1 MKPLKI
7 RKLNDKYRNYY
18 VVDGRRIGL
27 GNKVGKYSTKLEA
40 TIAADELLAKH
51 TLGLVSEPVKVQK
64 VDEASAKFLLRNEER
79 VQDGE
84 ISEGNFKEIK
94 RSLNYCL
101 DARIDGFPFKTQ
113 NLNIIK
119 QANKAEISA
128 AFVRWVNAEDKSK
141 ATAEKRIKALK
152 QFLNFCQGKG
162 WIPINPLDKVSFGL
176 SSEVSDKAPFIQPE
190 TIQKIVSTGIKS
202 ESLRDQTAILLS
214 LASGLRQGELRAL
227 TWDAINFEDHEIRVY
242 QAIKHGTHKAGK
254 TKSKRGNRIIPI
266 DEATIAKLKVWK
278 LQSKFRG
285 LIFPTSVGTPQKKNN
300 FGKLIARVSK
310 AAGVEALKWG
320 YLRHFYAS
328 VQLAAL
334 GEDWGS
340 VAELLGHSNPNFTY
354 RQYGHYSKNKKRQ
367 DKSRS
372 AAAAAIYGG

>member
-1 MKPLKI
+1 MKPLSI
-7 RKLNDKYRNYY
+7 RTFRNHFVIDARRVGLSDKF
-18 VVDGRRIGL
+18 
-27 GNKVGKYSTKLEA
+27 GNFKTKLEA
-40 TIAADELLAKH
+40 TKAADELLAKH

-64 VDEASAKFLLRNEER
+64 VDEAAAKFLLRNEER

-84 ISEGNFKEIK
+84 ISEGNFKEVK
-94 RSLNYCL
+94 RSLTYCL
-101 DARIDGFPFKTQ
+101 EARIDGFPFKTQ
-113 NLNIIK
+113 NLDIIK

-128 AFVRWVNAEDKSK
+128 AFVRWVKAEDKSK

-202 ESLRDQTAILLS
+202 ESLRDQTAILVS

-227 TWDAINFEDHEIRVY
+227 TWDAINFEDYEIRIF

-254 TKSKRGNRIIPI
+254 TKTKRGNRFIPI
-266 DEATIAKLKVWK
+266 DTDTIAKLKVWK
-278 LQSKFRG
+278 LKSKFSSG
-285 LIFPTSVGTPQKKNN
+285 ADLVFPTSVGTPQKKNN
-300 FGKLIARVSK
+300 FSNLIERVSK
-310 AAGVEALKWG
+310 TAGVEALKWG